1 LSRVRP
7 GEISVERVSRC
18 FRIQDEPIVTLREA
32 LIRRGK
38 AARREV
44 WALRDVSFAVEPGE
58 SVGLLGRN
66 GSGKTTL
73 LRLLAGIFKPTGGRL
88 AVGGSV
94 GSLLELGAG
103 FHPDFTG
110 RENVYLN
117 GSIHGLT
124 RKYMRERMDE
134 IVAFAELQE
143 FIDLPV
149 RTYSAG
155 MYMRLGFA
163 VATHLRADVL
173 LLDEVFAVGD
183 EAFQRKCFGK
193 IFEFKQGGG
202 TILFVSHD
210 ASAVERLCERA
221 VLFHAGQLVCDGPT
235 EEAVKRYQSL
245 LAEEADPAERR
256 AGLREWGSGE
266 VRVMA
271 VRLLGSEGSERIQFA
286 PGEPLV
292 LELELEAEKEVPPPC
307 VAVEL
312 RDKDGVL
319 LGRAVKDI
327 APLGGIDSGG
337 LSLVFELDRLPL
349 AEGRFKLSVAVSD
362 GSGKHVF
369 HRVDEVAAFSV
380 HAGRDDVRGTVL
392 LDGRWSA
399 AGQPRLRRRASG
411 L

>member
-1 LSRVRP
+1 MRA

-32 LIRRGK
+32 LIRRGRVP
-38 AARREV
+38 RREV
-44 WALRDVSFAVEPGE
+44 WALHDVSFDVEPGE

-88 AVGGSV
+88 SVGGSI

-124 RKYMRERMDE
+124 RRYMRARMDE
-134 IVAFAELQE
+134 IIAFAELEE

-193 IFEFKQGGG
+193 IFEFKQDGG

-221 VLFHAGQLVCDGPT
+221 VLFHAGQVVFDGPT
-235 EEAVKRYQSL
+235 EAALKRYQSL
-245 LAEEADPAERR
+245 LAEEADPEERR

-266 VRVMA
+266 VRVTS
-271 VRLLGSEGSERIQFA
+271 VRLLGSEGAERAQFVS
-286 PGEPLV
+286 GEPLV
-292 LELELEAEKEVPPPC
+292 LELELDAEKEVPPPR

-312 RDKDGVL
+312 RDTDGVL
-319 LGRAVKDI
+319 LGRAIKDI
-327 APLGGIDSGG
+327 GPLGGIHSTG
-337 LSLVFELDRLPL
+337 LSLAFELDRLPL
-349 AEGRFKLSVAVSD
+349 AEGSFKLSVAVSD
-362 GSGKHVF
+362 GSGNHLF
-369 HRVDEVAAFSV
+369 HRADEVAAFSV
-380 HAGRDDVRGTVL
+380 RADRDDVRGTVL
-392 LDGRWSA
+392 LDGRWSSE
-399 AGQPRLRRRASG
+399 GQPRLRRRASG
-411 L
+411 